1 MARHVQHGP
10 VMHYTT
16 ILIRAW
22 QLSTSTVL
30 VRTGTPNALFV
41 ANGNATERAEIAAN
55 IVALFADYGVGAT
68 IGAETQGTSPL
79 TGKPETRLVVH
90 LPRVNAADK
99 AASARFA
106 PHSIAVDARL
116 S

>member
-1 MARHVQHGP
+1 
-10 VMHYTT
+10 MHYTT
-16 ILIRAW
+16 ILVKAW
-22 QLSTSTVL
+22 QLSTASVT

-41 ANGNATERAEIAAN
+41 ANGTAAERSAIAAQ
-55 IVALFADYGVGAT
+55 IVALFANYGVGAT
-68 IGAETQGTSPL
+68 IGAETQGTCPL

-90 LPRVNAADK
+90 LPQVSATDK

-106 PHSIAVDARL
+106 PHSIAADARL